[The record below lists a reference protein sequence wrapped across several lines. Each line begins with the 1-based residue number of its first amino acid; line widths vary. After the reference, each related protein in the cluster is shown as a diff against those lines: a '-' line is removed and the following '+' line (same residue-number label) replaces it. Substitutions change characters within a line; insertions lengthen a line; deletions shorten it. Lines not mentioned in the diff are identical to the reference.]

1 MSDIVSTAAG
11 PVLELVMN
19 RPDKRNALTR
29 AMYTALADGLDAAA
43 ADPAIRAVLIAGA
56 GGAFTAGNDLGDFLA
71 GEAAE
76 GGETPVSRF
85 LRTLIHFEKPIVA
98 AVSGAAVG
106 VGTTMLLHCDLV
118 YADPT
123 ARLQLPFVNIG
134 LVPEAGSSLLLPRV
148 VGMAKA
154 SELLL
159 LGEPIDAEEAARL
172 GLVSA
177 VVPDVLGHARA
188 RAAALAARP
197 AEAVRAT
204 KKLLRAP
211 ADGTAWARAEAE
223 GVVFAERLRSDEA
236 RAAMQAFFT
245 RKQAA

>member
-1 MSDIVSTAAG
+1 MSDILVNRTGA
-11 PVLELVMN
+11 VTELVMN

-29 AMYTALADGLDAAA
+29 AMYTALADALDAATN
-43 ADPAIRAVLIAGA
+43 DPEVRVVLISGA

-71 GEAAE
+71 GEAAH

-85 LRTLIHFEKPIVA
+85 LRTLIHFEKPVVA

-118 YADPT
+118 YADET

-134 LVPEAGSSLLLPRV
+134 LVPEAGSSLLLPRF

-154 SELLL
+154 NELLL
-159 LGEPIDAEEAARL
+159 LGEPIDAAEAARL

-177 VVPDVLGHARA
+177 VAPDALGHARA
-188 RAAALAARP
+188 RAAALAHRP

-204 KKLLRAP
+204 KKLIRRP
-211 ADGTAWARAEAE
+211 ADGTVWDRAEAE
-223 GVVFAERLRSDEA
+223 GAVFAERLRSDEA

-245 RKQAA
+245 RKAAA

>member
-29 AMYTALADGLDAAA
+29 AMYAALADGLDAAA

-76 GGETPVSRF
+76 SGETPVSRF

-223 GVVFAERLRSDEA
+223 GLVFAERLRSDEA

>member
-1 MSDIVSTAAG
+1 MSDILSMKAG

-43 ADPAIRAVLIAGA
+43 ADPEIRAVLIAGA

-71 GEAAE
+71 GEAG

-118 YADPT
+118 YADET

-134 LVPEAGSSLLLPRV
+134 LVPEAGSSLLLPRA
-148 VGMAKA
+148 VGMARA

-159 LGEPIDAEEAARL
+159 LGEPFDAAEAARL
-172 GLVSA
+172 GVVSA

-188 RAAALAARP
+188 RAAALATRP

-223 GVVFAERLRSDEA
+223 GLVFAERLRSDEA

>member
-29 AMYTALADGLDAAA
+29 AMYSALADGLDVAA

-76 GGETPVSRF
+76 GDETPVSRF

-106 VGTTMLLHCDLV
+106 VGTTMLSHCDLV

-223 GVVFAERLRSDEA
+223 GLVFAERLRSDEA